1 MTCEEVGRMLDAYV
15 DENCSPEERTAIEA
29 HLHSCTSCASEAL
42 RRLQMKRATRA
53 AAARYSPS
61 PDFRRR
67 IEESIRAKQRP
78 AHWFSWGRPLAA
90 LATAM
95 LVVAVSIGLW
105 TRHTA
110 REQAMTELLDL
121 HVAIAASSNPV
132 DVVSSDRHT
141 VKPWFQGKLPF
152 AFNLPELANT
162 PYTLIGGKLVFLG
175 RNPSAQLLFSVR
187 KHDLSVF
194 IAEQNRSFPM
204 LDSRVHSD
212 REKGFS
218 TESWV
223 RDGLR
228 YVIISDTS
236 PQDVRA
242 LGELLRSAANQ

>member
-1 MTCEEVGRMLDAYV
+1 
-15 DENCSPEERTAIEA
+15 
-29 HLHSCTSCASEAL
+29 
-42 RRLQMKRATRA
+42 
-53 AAARYSPS
+53 
-61 PDFRRR
+61 
-67 IEESIRAKQRP
+67 
-78 AHWFSWGRPLAA
+78 
-90 LATAM
+90 M

-105 TRHTA
+105 TRHTS

>member
-1 MTCEEVGRMLDAYV
+1 MTCEEATRMLDAYF
-15 DENCSPEERTAIEA
+15 DESCSPEERTSVEA
-29 HLHSCTSCASEAL
+29 HLHSCASCASAAL
-42 RRLQMKRATRA
+42 SRLQMKRATRA
-53 AAARYSPS
+53 AASRYSPS
-61 PDFRRR
+61 PEFRRR
-67 IEESIRAKQRP
+67 IEESIQAKQKRAP
-78 AHWFSWGRPLAA
+78 WFSWARPLAA
-90 LATAM
+90 FAAAM
-95 LVVAVSIGLW
+95 LVVAISIGLW
-105 TRHTA
+105 TRHSA

-121 HVAIAASSNPV
+121 HVTIAASSNPV

-175 RNPSAQLLFSVR
+175 HNPSAQLLFSVR

-194 IAEQNRSFPM
+194 IAEQNRSLLV
-204 LDSRVHSD
+204 LDTRVHSD
-212 REKGFS
+212 RERGFN